1 MAGSEGKISL
11 SEGES
16 TPRADAPQDEEEK
29 REKVPEPRQSRV
41 EETGEGGGEAV
52 EGRAPAE
59 TSEKEKGQGQASS
72 PAPEKFWA
80 PERVQ
85 EVLKQA
91 ESFEDYKKKRVFRYL
106 RLFSGPEDVLGR
118 ELKEEAKR
126 NGMQVM
132 VLALDKKKDKDLD
145 LAKPESQELIQK
157 EVIDGMWDGT
167 HSGFPCGSFSRA
179 RHNQEGGT
187 TASSECQEH
196 LWISEQLSQ
205 GSRRSRPRNHDG
217 CAQWLAT

>member
-72 PAPEKFWA
+72 PAPEKFWV

-85 EVLKQA
+85 EVLKEA
-91 ESFEDYKKKRVFRYL
+91 ESFEDYKKKSLQVPAPLL
-106 RLFSGPEDVLGR
+106 RTGGRLG
-118 ELKEEAKR
+118 KR
-126 NGMQVM
+126 TERGS
-132 VLALDKKKDKDLD
+132 KKKWHAGDG
-145 LAKPESQELIQK
+145 AGVGQE
-157 EVIDGMWDGT
+157 
-167 HSGFPCGSFSRA
+167 
-179 RHNQEGGT
+179 EG
-187 TASSECQEH
+187 
-196 LWISEQLSQ
+196 Q
-205 GSRRSRPRNHDG
+205 GP
-217 CAQWLAT
+217 